1 MDLEVS
7 EQEAYLSNGNL
18 IKSHSD
24 LGASSAALL
33 PATAQ
38 VTRQACNQKMFFYF

>member
-18 IKSHSD
+18 IKRHSD
-24 LGASSAALL
+24 LGANSAALL
-33 PATAQ
+33 PAIAQ
-38 VTRQACNQKMFFYF
+38 VIRQACNQKMSFYF